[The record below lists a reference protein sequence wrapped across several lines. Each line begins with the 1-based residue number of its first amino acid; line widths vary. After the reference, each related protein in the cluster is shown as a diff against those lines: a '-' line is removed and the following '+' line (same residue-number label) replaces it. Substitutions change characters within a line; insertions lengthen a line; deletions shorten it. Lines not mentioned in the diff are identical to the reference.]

1 MQVIQYFENVKRKK
15 KRKKKKG
22 LKLKIRKEILKKFK
36 ILLSS
41 QEHRNAFPHPS
52 QQL

>member
-15 KRKKKKG
+15 KKKERPEIENKK
-22 LKLKIRKEILKKFK
+22 RNLKKCK